1 MNCGAVAVNLF
12 FALSGYLVSASW
24 QRLGSFRRF
33 MEARTLRI
41 FPAFVLLMLWQA
53 FFVTPI
59 SLKTWAAVPS
69 PHQMPRLLA
78 ATLSFN
84 SVTPPAP
91 SQGQLFAANTIPGE
105 INGSLWTIRYEFLCY
120 LLLGLAGCASLLNRR
135 WFRLGLFALL
145 LGLFVATPDL
155 DLPCSIETA
164 LGRWSYWG
172 RLAVYFLA
180 GTVVYWDA
188 RFLRMNG
195 ITLVLCDIGRGSRAR
210 RTCLFAKVAG
220 AASAPLADDAYR
232 LSTAARIARAQT
244 AGGFLLWTVP
254 LRFPNP
260 AVADAVL
267 SVGKLVGFRGYCRID
282 SSDSAL
288 CRRDLV
294 LGGTTVSSPENED
307 SARAPD
313 SNVSIPSSRS
323 GFTASKSKRLQAGVV
338 PDLNAVSSSDA
349 GFSDNNPPARANAIQ
364 AGAGM

>member
-1 MNCGAVAVNLF
+1 MTRPTGGEMNCGAVAVNLF

-33 MEARTLRI
+33 MEARTPRI

-91 SQGQLFAANTIPGE
+91 SQGQLFAENTIPGE

-145 LGLFVATPDL
+145 LALFVATPDL
-155 DLPCSIETA
+155 DLPSSIETA

-172 RLAVYFLA
+172 RWAVYFLA

-195 ITLVLCDIGRGSRAR
+195 ITLVLAISGVV
-210 RTCLFAKVAG
+210 VALAG
-220 AASAPLADDAYR
+220 PVFLQRLLGPLLLPWLMMHIAYLRPLASLGRKLPGDFSYGLYLYGFPIQQLLMQFFPSENWSVFGVTAA
-232 LSTAARIARAQT
+232 STAAT
-244 AGGFLLWTVP
+244 LPF
-254 LRFPNP
+254 
-260 AVADAVL
+260 AVASWYWVERPCL
-267 SVGKLVGFRGYCRID
+267 RL
-282 SSDSAL
+282 
-288 CRRDLV
+288 
-294 LGGTTVSSPENED
+294 
-307 SARAPD
+307 
-313 SNVSIPSSRS
+313 
-323 GFTASKSKRLQAGVV
+323 KRKA
-338 PDLNAVSSSDA
+338 
-349 GFSDNNPPARANAIQ
+349 PPAPRTAT
-364 AGAGM
+364 